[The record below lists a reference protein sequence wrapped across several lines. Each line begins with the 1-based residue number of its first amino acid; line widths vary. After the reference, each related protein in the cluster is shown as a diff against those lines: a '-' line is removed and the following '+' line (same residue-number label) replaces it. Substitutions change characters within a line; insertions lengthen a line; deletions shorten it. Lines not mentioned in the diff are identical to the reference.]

1 VIRACIDTHA
11 LSWYVQRPTKLGRRA
26 RRVLGGVDAGR
37 TRVLVPAIVA
47 VELSLL
53 RDAGRNT
60 IAMPQL
66 EALLQAQPAFT
77 MLVLDLAQAVEFS
90 RLQAVRDPFDRLV
103 VAAARANH
111 VPLVTADAAIHAS
124 ALVDTIWD

>member
-1 VIRACIDTHA
+1 
-11 LSWYVQRPTKLGRRA
+11 
-26 RRVLGGVDAGR
+26 
-37 TRVLVPAIVA
+37 